1 MQPIKYRQYHPS
13 YDFKGTHIGDEFHYW
28 GYIYPDS
35 PTTCVMPISSEN
47 ASPSELFTGM
57 FDRDS
62 KEIYVGDILALG
74 SNSEEPRFIMEV
86 KIEHNDSKGY
96 YFDYGYPHQA
106 NFPAPYWVKVIGNIH
121 QNAELLK

>member
-1 MQPIKYRQYHPS
+1 MQSIKYRQYHPS

-28 GYIYPDS
+28 GYTYPDS

-57 FDRDS
+57 VDRDGT
-62 KEIYVGDILALG
+62 EIYVGDILALG
-74 SNSEEPRFIMEV
+74 EDTRFTREV
-86 KIEHNDSKGY
+86 EMKYSDHQGF
-96 YFDYGYPHQA
+96 YFYYGYPHQA

-121 QNAELLK
+121 QNKELLK